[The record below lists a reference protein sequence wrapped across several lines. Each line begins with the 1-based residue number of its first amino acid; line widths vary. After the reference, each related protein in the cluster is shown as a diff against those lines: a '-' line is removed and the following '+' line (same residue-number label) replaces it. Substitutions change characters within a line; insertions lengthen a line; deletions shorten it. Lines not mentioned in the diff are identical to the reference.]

1 MTNMGKLE
9 TPATGLP
16 TTAIE
21 ITAISFLVLF
31 QELTL
36 IRWLPG
42 QVRVLAYFPNLILI
56 AAFLGLGLGCLVASR
71 RSLLWLWPTSLL
83 GIVVATVAMSHIAFT
98 QESVTEHLWLLYMD
112 LPQNAPVIHSVHP
125 PIIVAFIMSA
135 ITFIPLGQLLA
146 VRLETFRLRSSSLW
160 GYCWD
165 LLGSLWGVIFFSLF
179 GFFGLFPWT
188 WFAAVFLIGFIFYC
202 NKSTGKWIYALL
214 ALVIVICV
222 HQGERAQVYS
232 PYYAI
237 SQQLVSDSN
246 SFKVLTNGSFHQ
258 HAHPLANSDELD
270 DSWGLNLREGY
281 HFPYRQ
287 LMEKPGHVL
296 VLGAGTGNDV
306 AVLLDEG
313 ASRIDAVEIDP
324 VILQLGFN
332 HPNRPYDSPKVRIF
346 NTDARSYLNDT
357 QEVYDLIVFGTL
369 DSMTRLSALSNVR
382 LDNYVYTRECIEAA
396 RSRLKDGGG
405 MVMYFMVVTDYI
417 DQRLIGLV
425 ASAFGEVPL
434 IRTRNSS
441 MFNRILIAGAAFDHL
456 RSHNPEQRRV
466 YFEEILPTIQIPT
479 DDWPYLYLKNRSISR
494 FYLSLIFLFAAI
506 SAGAVF
512 LVSREMRSSLLSGRG
527 PDWEM
532 FLFGVGF
539 LLIETKF
546 ITAMNLIWGATWLT
560 SAVVFGSVLL
570 MILISTVVM
579 ELKPI
584 NWWIAASGLVFSLL
598 ATYFIPIR
606 LLLVENVGLRLLY
619 SLAFVGVPVF
629 FAAACFAMR
638 FRERRSAGLAFG
650 WNLLGAV
657 TGGLLEFLS
666 MVIGLKALS
675 LVAVIAYLGAL
686 LIRSRRDRRSQP
698 GPAAPEPK
706 SACPARREAV

>member
-1 MTNMGKLE
+1 MSEEFLNKISIMRKGNSAAA
-9 TPATGLP
+9 ATSLP
-16 TTAIE
+16 ITAIE
-21 ITAISFLVLF
+21 IIAISFLVLF

-56 AAFLGLGLGCLVASR
+56 AAFLGLGLGCLIASR
-71 RSLLWLWPTSLL
+71 RPLLWLWPISLL
-83 GIVVATVAMSHIAFT
+83 AIVVATVAMSHIAFT
-98 QESVTEHLWLLYMD
+98 QESVTEHLWLLYLD
-112 LPQNAPVIHSVHP
+112 LPPNTPVVHGVHP
-125 PIIVAFIMSA
+125 PIIAAFILSA
-135 ITFIPLGQLLA
+135 TTFIPLGQLLA
-146 VRLETFRLRSSSLW
+146 VRLETFRMRSSSLW

-165 LLGSLWGVIFFSLF
+165 LLGSLWGVVFFSIF

-188 WFAAVFLIGFIFYC
+188 WFATVFLIGFVFFC
-202 NKSTGKWIYALL
+202 TKSTGKWLYLLL

-222 HQGERAQVYS
+222 HQGEKAEVYS

-237 SQQLVSDSN
+237 SQHLDSNSN
-246 SFKVLTNGSFHQ
+246 SFKVLTNGSLHQ
-258 HAHPLANSDELD
+258 HAHPLAESDELD

-287 LMEKPGHVL
+287 LLKKPDHVL

-313 ASRIDAVEIDP
+313 AHSIDAVEIDP
-324 VILQLGFN
+324 VILRLGFN
-332 HPNRPYDSPKVRIF
+332 HPNRPYDSPRVRIF

-357 QEVYDLIVFGTL
+357 KEVYDLIVFGTL

-382 LDNYVYTRECIEAA
+382 LDNYVYTRECVETA
-396 RSRLKDGGG
+396 RSHLDDDGG
-405 MVMYFMVVTDYI
+405 MVMYFMVVTDFI
-417 DQRLIGLV
+417 DKRLVGLV

-434 IRTRNSS
+434 IRTRDSS
-441 MFNRILIAGAAFDHL
+441 MFNRILMAGAAFDHL
-456 RSHNPEQRRV
+456 RSHDPEQRRV

-494 FYLSLIFLFAAI
+494 FYLSLIFLFAAL

-512 LVSREMRSSLLSGRG
+512 LVSREMRSSLRSDSG

-546 ITAMNLIWGATWLT
+546 VTAMNLIWGATWLT

-579 ELKPI
+579 EIKPI

-606 LLLVENVGLRLLY
+606 LLLVENTGLRLLY

-675 LVAVIAYLGAL
+675 LVAVIAYLGTV
-686 LIRSRRDRRSQP
+686 LIRERSKR
-698 GPAAPEPK
+698 GPKPNP
-706 SACPARREAV
+706 V